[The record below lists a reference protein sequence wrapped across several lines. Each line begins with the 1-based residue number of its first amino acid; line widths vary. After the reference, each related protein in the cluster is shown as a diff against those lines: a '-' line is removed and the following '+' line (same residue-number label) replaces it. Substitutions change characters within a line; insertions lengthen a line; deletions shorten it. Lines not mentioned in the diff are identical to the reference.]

1 MDIISSL
8 IMQYFSLMLGITPSF
23 YSKSL
28 NLCTTLCRLLN
39 RKEDLKTL
47 NYIRENTTSRVKIP
61 LHILEYIYDRDR
73 FRTLD
78 TEYEIEDNEITLG
91 EIITELNKAY
101 TEITI
106 ILSRIAK
113 EREIDIM
120 LPNIEAYMKTEV
132 K

>member
-1 MDIISSL
+1 
-8 IMQYFSLMLGITPSF
+8 MLGITPSF